1 MADLSYPVGLV
12 PLPAVV
18 LGRGNQPF
26 SGLSLTPPPGHPQS
40 DLRNIRPNTG
50 TVSDVLVLRVNA
62 STEVPFANGRVW
74 LLRAADGYKA
84 WEGFTDAAGAY
95 SATDLELGIEYI
107 AVAIDPTRQHKATGA
122 GPVMSA

>member
-1 MADLSYPVGLV
+1 MADLSYPAALV
-12 PLPAVV
+12 PLPSAVQ
-18 LGRGNQPF
+18 GRGKKVF
-26 SGLSLTPPPGHPQS
+26 TAVSLTPLPGHLQS